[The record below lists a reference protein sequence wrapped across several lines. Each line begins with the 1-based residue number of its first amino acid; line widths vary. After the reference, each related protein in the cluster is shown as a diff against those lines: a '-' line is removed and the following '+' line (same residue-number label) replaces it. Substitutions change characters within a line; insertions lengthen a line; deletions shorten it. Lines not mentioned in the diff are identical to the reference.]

1 MKPFTL
7 KDYTYE
13 EIQFLKFLAT
23 YPDDPNLA
31 AKLINQGESEYNM
44 EYLEK
49 MTEKF
54 LMNGIL
60 DFRLPFIVDD
70 TEKARTLFKDDIQEI
85 ILNYSNP
92 IPDSI
97 RDNVESGTIIEKLG
111 CSNLDSKEIKYITT
125 LIKNDVLNHL

>member
-1 MKPFTL
+1 MKPFPL
-7 KDYTYE
+7 KDYSYD
-13 EIQFLKFLAT
+13 EILFLKCLAK

-31 AKLINQGESEYNM
+31 VNLINQGEGEYNM

-49 MTEKF
+49 MTDKF
-54 LMNGIL
+54 LMNGIIN
-60 DFRLPFIVDD
+60 FEIPYITGENV
-70 TEKARTLFKDDIQEI
+70 RTIFKGDIQEI

-97 RDNVESGTIIEKLG
+97 RANVESGTIIEKLG